1 MKNSKLK
8 EEYMKEEYMKEE
20 SFWHVTNKKNL
31 ESIREN
37 GLIPKDGKRDGV
49 LKSEID
55 PVPRVFFSHGLEA
68 VLWQANNL
76 AYLIDNFCTEQI
88 EVKEDGYNR
97 KELNKEIKKF
107 LEDKENGKENTKGFI
122 DIGLFLQE
130 KINSKGISKSIT
142 EKDLEMVSYNL
153 TKSLWENSIYI
164 KANLEDGIDYSY
176 EKDFN
181 YIRGGKTK
189 PMDKANMHT
198 FEGRSIESEK
208 LEVMSDNEGKPLNSW
223 EVLKQMA
230 EYYKKENPDKEH
242 LPVRVTSRGYTDENG
257 KTVILE
263 DTPEKDYISIFMD
276 MEKNIEEQEKV
287 GKMVKGFAKDKEV
300 CLRTKETEKIFDD
313 LEKDIERDV
322 DKEREEDDNNRY

>member
-1 MKNSKLK
+1 MRNSKI
-8 EEYMKEEYMKEE
+8 KEEYMKEE

-31 ESIREN
+31 ESIREK
-37 GLIPKDGKRDGV
+37 GMVPKDGKREGV

-88 EVKEDGYNR
+88 KVKEDGCNR

-107 LEDKENGKENTKGFI
+107 LEDKEDGKENTKGFI

-198 FEGRSIESEK
+198 FEGRSIDSEK
-208 LEVMSDNEGKPLNSW
+208 LEVMSDDEGKPLNSW

-276 MEKNIEEQEKV
+276 MEKNIEEQEKIS
-287 GKMVKGFAKDKEV
+287 KMIKGFAKDKEV

-313 LEKDIERDV
+313 LEKDIEKG
-322 DKEREEDDNNRY
+322 KEIEENDSDRY

>member
-1 MKNSKLK
+1 MRNSKL
-8 EEYMKEEYMKEE
+8 KEEYMKEE

-142 EKDLEMVSYNL
+142 EKDLEKVAYNL

-189 PMDKANMHT
+189 PMDKANMHI
-198 FEGRSIESEK
+198 FEGRSIDSEK
-208 LEVMSDNEGKPLNSW
+208 LKVMSDDEGKPLNSW

-276 MEKNIEEQEKV
+276 MEKNIEEQEKIS
-287 GKMVKGFAKDKEV
+287 KMIKGFAKDKEV

-313 LEKDIERDV
+313 LEKDIEKG
-322 DKEREEDDNNRY
+322 KEIEENDSDRY

>member
-1 MKNSKLK
+1 MRNSKL
-8 EEYMKEEYMKEE
+8 KEEYMKEE
-20 SFWHVTNKKNL
+20 SFWHVTNKKNI

-130 KINSKGISKSIT
+130 KINNKGISKSIT

-189 PMDKANMHT
+189 LMDKANMHT
-198 FEGRSIESEK
+198 FEGRSIDSEK
-208 LEVMSDNEGKPLNSW
+208 LEVMSDDEGKPLNSW

-276 MEKNIEEQEKV
+276 MEKNIEEQENIS
-287 GKMVKGFAKDKEV
+287 KMTKSFAKDKEV

-313 LEKDIERDV
+313 LEKDIEKG
-322 DKEREEDDNNRY
+322 KEIEENDSDRY

>member
-1 MKNSKLK
+1 MRNSKL
-8 EEYMKEEYMKEE
+8 KEEYMKEE

-31 ESIREN
+31 ESIREK
-37 GLIPKDGKRDGV
+37 GMIPKDGKREGV

-88 EVKEDGYNR
+88 EVKEDGYDR

-181 YIRGGKTK
+181 YIRGGNTK

-198 FEGRSIESEK
+198 FEGRSIDSEK
-208 LEVMSDNEGKPLNSW
+208 LEVMSDDEGKPLNSW

-230 EYYKKENPDKEH
+230 EYYKKENPDKEQ

-276 MEKNIEEQEKV
+276 MEKNIEEQEKIS
-287 GKMVKGFAKDKEV
+287 KMIKGFAKDKGV

-313 LEKDIERDV
+313 LEKDIERD
-322 DKEREEDDNNRY
+322 KEKGKEIEENDSDRY

>member
-1 MKNSKLK
+1 MRNSKL
-8 EEYMKEEYMKEE
+8 KEEYMKEE

-31 ESIREN
+31 ESIREK
-37 GLIPKDGKRDGV
+37 GMVPKDGKREGV

-198 FEGRSIESEK
+198 FEGRSIDSGK
-208 LEVMSDNEGKPLNSW
+208 LEVMSDDEGKPLNSW

-276 MEKNIEEQEKV
+276 IEKNIEEQEKIS
-287 GKMVKGFAKDKEV
+287 KMIKGFAKDKEV

-313 LEKDIERDV
+313 LEKDIERD
-322 DKEREEDDNNRY
+322 KEKGKEIEENDSDRY

>member
-1 MKNSKLK
+1 MRNSKL
-8 EEYMKEEYMKEE
+8 KEEYMKEE

-198 FEGRSIESEK
+198 FEGRSIDSEK
-208 LEVMSDNEGKPLNSW
+208 LEVMSDDEGKPLNSW

-263 DTPEKDYISIFMD
+263 DTPEKDYISIFID
-276 MEKNIEEQEKV
+276 MEKNIEEQEKIS
-287 GKMVKGFAKDKEV
+287 KMTKSFAKDKEV

-322 DKEREEDDNNRY
+322 EKGKEIEENDSDRY

>member
-1 MKNSKLK
+1 MRNSKL
-8 EEYMKEEYMKEE
+8 KEEYMKEE

-31 ESIREN
+31 ESIREK
-37 GLIPKDGKRDGV
+37 GMVPKDGKREGV

-88 EVKEDGYNR
+88 KVKEDGYNR

-130 KINSKGISKSIT
+130 KINNKGISKSIT
-142 EKDLEMVSYNL
+142 EKDLEKVAYNL

-198 FEGRSIESEK
+198 FEGRSIDSEK
-208 LEVMSDNEGKPLNSW
+208 LEVMSDDEGKPLNSW

-276 MEKNIEEQEKV
+276 IEKNIEEQEKIS
-287 GKMVKGFAKDKEV
+287 KMIKGFAKDKEV
-300 CLRTKETEKIFDD
+300 CLSTKETEKIFDD
-313 LEKDIERDV
+313 LEKDIEKG
-322 DKEREEDDNNRY
+322 KEIEENDSDRY

>member
-1 MKNSKLK
+1 MKNSKI
-8 EEYMKEEYMKEE
+8 KEEYMKEE

-88 EVKEDGYNR
+88 KVKEDGYNR

-198 FEGRSIESEK
+198 FEGRSIDSGK
-208 LEVMSDNEGKPLNSW
+208 LEVMSDDEGKPLNSW

-276 MEKNIEEQEKV
+276 MEKNIEEQEKIS
-287 GKMVKGFAKDKEV
+287 KMIKGFAKDKEV

-313 LEKDIERDV
+313 LEKDMELEKGKEIEENDS
-322 DKEREEDDNNRY
+322 DRY

>member
-1 MKNSKLK
+1 MRNSKLK
-8 EEYMKEEYMKEE
+8 EEYMKEE
-20 SFWHVTNKKNL
+20 SFWHITNKKNI
-31 ESIREN
+31 ESIREK
-37 GLIPKDGKRDGV
+37 GMVPKDGKRDGV

-198 FEGRSIESEK
+198 FEGRSIDSEK
-208 LEVMSDNEGKPLNSW
+208 LEVMSDNAGKPLNSW

-276 MEKNIEEQEKV
+276 MEKNIEEQEKIS
-287 GKMVKGFAKDKEV
+287 KMIKGFAKDKEV

-313 LEKDIERDV
+313 LEKDVEKGKEIEENDS
-322 DKEREEDDNNRY
+322 DRY

>member
-1 MKNSKLK
+1 MRNSKL
-8 EEYMKEEYMKEE
+8 KEEYMKEE

-31 ESIREN
+31 ESIREK
-37 GLIPKDGKRDGV
+37 GMVPKDGKREGV

-88 EVKEDGYNR
+88 KVKEDGYNR

-107 LEDKENGKENTKGFI
+107 LEDKEDGKENTKGFI

-198 FEGRSIESEK
+198 FEGRSIDSGK
-208 LEVMSDNEGKPLNSW
+208 LEVMSDDEGKPLNSW

-276 MEKNIEEQEKV
+276 MEKNIEEQEKIS
-287 GKMVKGFAKDKEV
+287 KMIKGFAKDKEV

-313 LEKDIERDV
+313 LEKDIEKG
-322 DKEREEDDNNRY
+322 KEIEENDSDIY

>member
-1 MKNSKLK
+1 MRNSKLK
-8 EEYMKEEYMKEE
+8 EKYMKEE

-31 ESIREN
+31 ESIREK
-37 GLIPKDGKRDGV
+37 GMVPKDGKRDGV
-49 LKSEID
+49 LKSDID

-198 FEGRSIESEK
+198 FEGRSIDSKK
-208 LEVMSDNEGKPLNSW
+208 LEVMSDDEGKPLNSW

-276 MEKNIEEQEKV
+276 MEKNIEEQEKIS
-287 GKMVKGFAKDKEV
+287 KMIKGFAKDKEV
-300 CLRTKETEKIFDD
+300 CLRTKETEKIFND
-313 LEKDIERDV
+313 LEKDIEKG
-322 DKEREEDDNNRY
+322 KEIEENDSDRY

>member
-1 MKNSKLK
+1 MRNSKL
-8 EEYMKEEYMKEE
+8 KEEYMKEE

-31 ESIREN
+31 ESIREK
-37 GLIPKDGKRDGV
+37 GMVPKDGKREGV

-55 PVPRVFFSHGLEA
+55 PVSRVFFSHGLEA

-88 EVKEDGYNR
+88 KVKEDGYNR

-198 FEGRSIESEK
+198 FEGRSIDSEK
-208 LEVMSDNEGKPLNSW
+208 LEVMSDDEGKPLNSW

-263 DTPEKDYISIFMD
+263 DTPEKDYISIFMG
-276 MEKNIEEQEKV
+276 MEKNIEEQEKIS
-287 GKMVKGFAKDKEV
+287 KMIKGFAKDKEV

-313 LEKDIERDV
+313 LEKDMELEKGKEIEENDS
-322 DKEREEDDNNRY
+322 DRY